1 MQASLRPL
9 EPVGRCLVEVTGRVP
24 EQESGAT
31 TGKSPPSSSTKP
43 RANLRDR
50 ENHRAILPEPDLAV
64 LGPVGLKGAPS
75 TSGHLFSELTQ
86 SAVYRSSNK
95 HHQLR
100 TTDSRLTVWRP
111 QVRGPGPGGAELPPT
126 PPSGSFFQ
134 VWGWL
139 ATPGAPFLVDAPK
152 PRPHHH
158 TCVCI
163 ASSLLVRVLVTPDQG
178 RPEDLPTCSLFP
190 SGAASQAPGVR
201 TPAHLLVGRP
211 STPDTYD
218 CNIYL
223 RDKDSSLGI
232 PAASEGSTL
241 KP

>member
-9 EPVGRCLVEVTGRVP
+9 GPVGRWRVEVTGRVP

-43 RANLRDR
+43 RANLRDG

-100 TTDSRLTVWRP
+100 TTDSHLTVWRP
-111 QVRGPGPGGAELPPT
+111 QVRGPDPGGAELPPT

-139 ATPGAPFLVDAPK
+139 ATPGAP
-152 PRPHHH
+152 
-158 TCVCI
+158 
-163 ASSLLVRVLVTPDQG
+163 SLWI
-178 RPEDLPTCSLFP
+178 
-190 SGAASQAPGVR
+190 
-201 TPAHLLVGRP
+201 RP
-211 STPDTYD
+211 SPAPTTTRVSASPRLFSSECWSHRTRAARKTSPPAVSFHQGQ
-218 CNIYL
+218 L
-223 RDKDSSLGI
+223 RRHRGLGLQLI
-232 PAASEGSTL
+232 SWWGARQPLTHTTATFTFTIRTALWAFLLLPKEVR
-241 KP
+241 